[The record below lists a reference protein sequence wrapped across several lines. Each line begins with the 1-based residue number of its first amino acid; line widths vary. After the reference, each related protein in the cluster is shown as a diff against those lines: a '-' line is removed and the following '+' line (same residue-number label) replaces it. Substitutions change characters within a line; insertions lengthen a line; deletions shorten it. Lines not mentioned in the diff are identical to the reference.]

1 MSIEAIA
8 SAVPS
13 IKESAAEI
21 AQQTGLEELF
31 ITEKIGVKWRHVLA
45 PDETGV
51 DLAEAACRK
60 LFAQTDLKP
69 GDVDDLIF
77 VTQTPDHAL
86 PHSSALLAHRLGLS
100 SSCAAFDIGLGCSG
114 FVYALS
120 VTESF
125 LAGNAH
131 ENALLVTCDPYSRI
145 MARED
150 KGTNAVFGDA
160 AAVCWVRR
168 TGTRC
173 QLGRGDYGTDGSRAG
188 ALIVEAGRG
197 KLPFVSVHES
207 SLAQYS
213 RDQLRLHMSGRDV
226 FEFVMLQVPKSIGS
240 CLERNGLTLAEID
253 WFALHQGSLYML
265 MAMAQRLEIPREK
278 ILINIDRF
286 GNTVSS
292 TVPMLLEEL
301 MRKEDL
307 HDRKVLISGFG
318 VGLSWATNILTFQ
331 Y

>member
-13 IKESAAEI
+13 LKESAAEI
-21 AQQTGLEELF
+21 ARQTGLEESF
-31 ITEKIGVKWRHVLA
+31 ITEKVGVKWRHVLG
-45 PDETGV
+45 PEETGV

-60 LFAQTDLKP
+60 LFAATELKP

-77 VTQTPDHAL
+77 VTQTPDHSL
-86 PHSSALLAHRLGLS
+86 PHSSALLAHRLGLR

-120 VTESF
+120 VAESF
-125 LAGNAH
+125 LAGNNH
-131 ENALLVTCDPYSRI
+131 ENALLITCDPYSRI

-150 KGTNAVFGDA
+150 KSTNAVFGDA
-160 AAVCWVRR
+160 AAVCWIRR

-173 QLGRGDYGTDGSRAG
+173 RLGRGDYGTDGSKARA
-188 ALIVEAGRG
+188 LMVEAGRG
-197 KLPFVSVHES
+197 KLPLVSVHNAS
-207 SLAQYS
+207 VPAYT
-213 RDQLRLHMSGRDV
+213 RDQLRLQMNGRDV
-226 FEFVMLQVPKSIGS
+226 FEFVMLQVPQSIGA
-240 CLERNGLTLAEID
+240 CLKNNGLTIGEID
-253 WFALHQGSLYML
+253 WFALHQGSFYML
-265 MAMAQRLEIPREK
+265 MAMAQRLEIPKEK
-278 ILINIDRF
+278 ILINIDRY

-301 MRKEDL
+301 MQKEDL
-307 HDRKVLISGFG
+307 HGRKVVISGFG

-331 Y
+331 

>member
-13 IKESAAEI
+13 KRESAAEI
-21 AQQTGLEELF
+21 AQQTGLDEQF
-31 ITEKIGVKWRHVLA
+31 VAEKVGVKYRHVLA
-45 PDETGV
+45 AEESGL

-60 LFAQTDLKP
+60 LFAETDLKP
-69 GDVDDLIF
+69 DEVDDLIF

-86 PHSSALLAHRLGLS
+86 PHSSALLAHRLGLPS
-100 SSCAAFDIGLGCSG
+100 HCAAFDISLGCSG

-120 VTESF
+120 VVESF

-150 KGTNAVFGDA
+150 KSTNAVFGDA
-160 AAVCWVRR
+160 AAVCWIRR
-168 TGTRC
+168 TGSRC
-173 QLGRGDYGTDGSRAG
+173 RLGRGDYGTDGSKAG
-188 ALIVEAGRG
+188 ALIVPAGRG
-197 KLPFVSVHES
+197 KLPLVSVHNS
-207 SLAQYS
+207 SVAEYT
-213 RDQLRLHMSGRDV
+213 RDQLRLHMNGRDV
-226 FEFVMLQVPKSIGS
+226 FEFVMLQVPQSIGA
-240 CLERNGLTLAEID
+240 CLAKNELTLGEID

-265 MAMAQRLEIPREK
+265 MAMAQRLEIPNEK
-278 ILINIDRF
+278 VLINIDRY

-292 TVPMLLEEL
+292 TVPMLLEDL
-301 MRKEDL
+301 MRKGDL
-307 HDRKVLISGFG
+307 RGCKVVISGFG

-331 Y
+331 